1 MEEKTMLL
9 RVVEQFARTGVVS
22 ESEVTFTR
30 IQDFKTTF
38 VEQFGEGGR
47 SVMMNEYKVDGKT
60 YWAGYSS
67 KSKTVYLSLGWAN
80 SD

>member
-1 MEEKTMLL
+1 MDERSMLL
-9 RVVEQFARTGVVS
+9 RVVEQFARTGS
-22 ESEVTFTR
+22 AQEGGVTVTQ

-38 VEQFGEGGR
+38 VEQIGEGGR

-67 KSKTVYLSLGWAN
+67 KSNTVYLSSGWATPN
-80 SD
+80 

>member
-1 MEEKTMLL
+1 MDERSMLL
-9 RVVEQFARTGVVS
+9 RVVEQFARTGSVE
-22 ESEVTFTR
+22 ESGVTFTR

-38 VEQFGEGGR
+38 VEQTGEGGR

-67 KSKTVYLSLGWAN
+67 KSKTVYLSFGWTASN
-80 SD
+80 